1 MSNMIPLIVKE
12 EDRYSK
18 SDLLNEI
25 SNNEEKIF
33 GISEESFDEEKI
45 SRILDKLL
53 IWGIVKKT
61 DSDNCK
67 NCFKFSFVG
76 VIIIEDIVITSYPKY
91 MKKYDFDDFK
101 QVIKVIKK
109 VNRDKD
115 EFDQQDD
122 FSDEDSLNI
131 LPVLLFLIRD
141 YFENGLYETTQEII
155 EINGNN
161 EILWG
166 KTVDNFYPII
176 VNNRPI
182 YTEFYTKK
190 RVKDLDNYFRK
201 LHETIL
207 TECFKQLDEVNLL
220 DLFDFT
226 KVILTDE
233 TLDDFNDNNDNIL
246 DKIKI
251 EKTNQFNTRK
261 LKVLTAMEMYL
272 SNKGSHFLAYD
283 CLSVYG
289 TKSFHYIWEKVCCT
303 VLNDVKDDKLSEL
316 NLPVELNNKYN
327 KCKDQSL
334 MDIIERPSWYVIGE
348 EKPKKPDKSLEPDL
362 ITIDETDNKKIF
374 FIFDAKYYN
383 IRLQKG
389 EDLDGQPGIQSIT
402 KQYLYQLAFKE
413 FVELHQFDDVKNCFL
428 FPIDSYEVENRGF
441 VQLKMLNDVQVNIL
455 NYEKSLENIQALFL
469 PAKYVYNCYLEDELI
484 PINKL
489 KIN

>member
-1 MSNMIPLIVKE
+1 MIPLIVRE
-12 EDRYSK
+12 EKKYNK
-18 SDLLNEI
+18 SDILNEI
-25 SNNEEKIF
+25 SKNKEKIL
-33 GISEESFDEEKI
+33 GISEENSCDEDKI
-45 SRILDKLL
+45 SRILEKLVY
-53 IWGIVKKT
+53 WDIVKK
-61 DSDNCK
+61 SNSNYCK
-67 NCFKFSFVG
+67 KCFKFSFVG

-109 VNRDKD
+109 VNRDND
-115 EFDQQDD
+115 EFEQEDD

-233 TLDDFNDNNDNIL
+233 TMDDFNDNNDNIL

-272 SNKGSHFLAYD
+272 SNKGSHFLASD
-283 CLSVYG
+283 RLSVYG

-316 NLPVELNNKYN
+316 NLPVELNSKYN
-327 KCKDQSL
+327 DCKDESL

-348 EKPKKPDKSLEPDL
+348 DDPKKPDKSLEPDL
-362 ITIDETDNKKIF
+362 ITIDEIDNKKTF

-383 IRLQKG
+383 IQLQK
-389 EDLDGQPGIQSIT
+389 DKKLDRQPGIQSIT

-413 FVELHQFDDVKNCFL
+413 FIELHKFDDVKNCFL
-428 FPIDSYEVENRGF
+428 FPIDSLEVENRGF
-441 VQLKMLNDVQVNIL
+441 VQLKMLNDFQLKIL
-455 NYEKSLENIQALFL
+455 NNPKNLENIQALFL
-469 PAKYVYNCYLEDELI
+469 PAKRVYKFYLEDQSI
-484 PINKL
+484 PISKL